1 MGSDNECDENQS
13 VAKMLANRKQLNAQ
27 SAASASDSEDD
38 LPIAELIAKRKR
50 EGRLD
55 DIIQQKKKKPK
66 TSVDNNA
73 SSSQKKESGGNKSSS
88 SSNSSRPVSRIPTGG
103 AGSLSAEFYTTPK
116 GILVQTILSRWWYA
130 IEWPKPEHI
139 GKPPPGFEPLDGFP
153 GVFVSTS
160 VSLFLHFF

>member
-103 AGSLSAEFYTTPK
+103 AG
-116 GILVQTILSRWWYA
+116 
-130 IEWPKPEHI
+130 
-139 GKPPPGFEPLDGFP
+139 
-153 GVFVSTS
+153 
-160 VSLFLHFF
+160 